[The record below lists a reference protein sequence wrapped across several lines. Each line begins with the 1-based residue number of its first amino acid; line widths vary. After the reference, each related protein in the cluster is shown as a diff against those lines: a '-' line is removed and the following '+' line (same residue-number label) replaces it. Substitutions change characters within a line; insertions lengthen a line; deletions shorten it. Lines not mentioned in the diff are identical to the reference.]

1 MGINSYIDYIDD
13 PNDTFDEYLEKARRY
28 GFRCVFADPETY
40 EHACEMLAGTD
51 VIVAG
56 AIDFPEGAL
65 TLEEE
70 LPEFRALCAGRVYGD
85 RLRAESARRG

>member
-1 MGINSYIDYIDD
+1 MGINSHIDYIDD

-56 AIDFPEGAL
+56 ASTFPRRAHARGGAAGI
-65 TLEEE
+65 
-70 LPEFRALCAGRVYGD
+70 RALCAGRVYGD